1 MQLWPH
7 QQYAIDELKRLISS
21 GARRICVQAATGAGK
36 CFGRGTRIL
45 LYRGGYKNAENV
57 TVGDILMGPD
67 STPRTVVGTH
77 SGVDQLYRVKQ
88 TRAASYVVNGK
99 HVLCLRMTKFNRGC
113 VSGYSS
119 GEELEM
125 SVDDYLQQ
133 SKTFKHCAKGY
144 RTGVEYPH
152 RNIPLD
158 PYFLGLWLGDGTT
171 TLPSITTP
179 DVEVV
184 DEIYRMATH
193 YGLRVTVQQK
203 PFNKSSTYT
212 IVGSRTKYV
221 NPLTR
226 DMRQLGVIGDK
237 HIPVLYLEN
246 SREVRLALLAG
257 IIDSDGHKSKNCTYD
272 LVFKP
277 EQLANDVTFLAR
289 SLGFKVTLTPCRKT
303 CANNGVT
310 GDYFRISLTGD
321 IDQVPMRIPRKQTGA
336 RQQKKDHCVSGVK
349 VEPIGT
355 GEYFGFEV
363 DGDHKFLIE
372 DFTVAHNSHIMRTH
386 MEQFQVPTALYTDRK
401 MLMAQLGRGLDA
413 DGFLYGVRA
422 AGVEPRLLEDI
433 QLCMVQT
440 EYSRAVNKGRDI
452 HRADH
457 TIWDEAHRFNNPTA
471 AALRELHLKRNP
483 NVVEIGFTATP
494 LGLGGVYDEMIV
506 AGTNSELRDCGALV
520 PAYHYAPDEPDTKLV
535 GRVTVGEGECGIPNA
550 KRMQYATRVFGSVE
564 KHYWQYNPEQKPT
577 ILFAPGVR
585 ESLWFAQTL
594 SGNGISTAH
603 IDGKNIWVDGETFDT
618 TDDKRQEISE
628 RLRDGDIKIVSNR
641 FVMREGVD
649 LPFLEFAILAT
660 IFGSLTSY
668 IQAGGRVLRASPS
681 TGKEFATIIDHGG
694 NHWRHGSLNA
704 NREWKL
710 EYTDRIVAGLRED
723 RIRKGEE
730 PEPITCPECN
740 AVRLSGPMC
749 PVCKFRYEGKVRKVL
764 QADGSLREMKGDIF
778 RKRRHLTYSEKLE
791 RDWCSRVKAVKNSKK
806 EHVRNMTFTQLEVA
820 FARDHNWQYPP
831 RELPMMPVNEIDWY
845 LPVSAVKEL
854 T

>member
-36 CFGRGTRIL
+36 
-45 LYRGGYKNAENV
+45 
-57 TVGDILMGPD
+57 
-67 STPRTVVGTH
+67 SVV
-77 SGVDQLYRVKQ
+77 
-88 TRAASYVVNGK
+88 
-99 HVLCLRMTKFNRGC
+99 
-113 VSGYSS
+113 
-119 GEELEM
+119 
-125 SVDDYLQQ
+125 
-133 SKTFKHCAKGY
+133 
-144 RTGVEYPH
+144 
-152 RNIPLD
+152 
-158 PYFLGLWLGDGTT
+158 
-171 TLPSITTP
+171 
-179 DVEVV
+179 
-184 DEIYRMATH
+184 
-193 YGLRVTVQQK
+193 
-203 PFNKSSTYT
+203 
-212 IVGSRTKYV
+212 
-221 NPLTR
+221 
-226 DMRQLGVIGDK
+226 
-237 HIPVLYLEN
+237 
-246 SREVRLALLAG
+246 
-257 IIDSDGHKSKNCTYD
+257 
-272 LVFKP
+272 
-277 EQLANDVTFLAR
+277 
-289 SLGFKVTLTPCRKT
+289 
-303 CANNGVT
+303 
-310 GDYFRISLTGD
+310 
-321 IDQVPMRIPRKQTGA
+321 
-336 RQQKKDHCVSGVK
+336 
-349 VEPIGT
+349 
-355 GEYFGFEV
+355 
-363 DGDHKFLIE
+363 
-372 DFTVAHNSHIMRTH
+372 MRTH
-386 MEQFQVPTALYTDRK
+386 IEQHSVPTALYTDRK

-594 SGNGISTAH
+594 SERGIPSAH
-603 IDGKNIWVDGETFDT
+603 LDGKNIWIDGETFDT
-618 TDDKRQEISE
+618 NDDKRQELAD
-628 RLRDGDIKIVSNR
+628 RLQSGDIKVVTNR
-641 FVMREGVD
+641 FCLDDQTEILTDTGWVGMDAMTKEHRVANWDNGHVFFAPPKEVIRRKRMPDERMVVLETPRRSIRVTENHQMLYRTDLVGPFHKCEAKDLVDQYVGIPVCSANPRLAPMTWVPEYTYKFQFEDGWKDEEVWCVECDSGNIITRRKGSATVMGNCLREGIDWPWV
-649 LPFLEFAILAT
+649 EFGIFAT

-668 IQAGGRVLRASPS
+668 IQAGGRILRASPS
-681 TGKEFATIIDHGG
+681 TGKTHATIIDHGG
-694 NHWRHGSLNA
+694 CWHRHGSLNA

-740 AVRLSGPMC
+740 AVRLSGPTC

-806 EHVRNMTFTQLEVA
+806 EHVRNMTFTQLEVS